1 MNAPRKT
8 FYVDFISENS
18 TDPWKLFRAAKK
30 LLSMKEELC
39 FPNYSDKTILVN
51 DIADFFVSKIDTI
64 RSNIDALSLSCLKD
78 TVPEDFEIGPQKVLS
93 SFKPLTEATICKL
106 IQSSAKKSCALDPMP
121 TPLVVSCLDVLLPV
135 ITTIVN
141 SSLLQAIVTPIL
153 KNPSLTS
160 EFSNLRPISNLQ
172 FISKLTE
179 HAVFDQLQTHML
191 DHILYP
197 LLQSA
202 YRKSHST
209 ETALIKVQNDILMKM
224 DRQQITLFVLL
235 DLSAAFD
242 TIDHQVL
249 LNRLRLSFGIR
260 GYALEWIASYLSDRT
275 QRVSFENNFSQSRYL
290 SCGVPQGSCLG
301 PLLFTMYASKLFDI
315 IKGHLPRTHAYAD
328 DTQLYLSFKPD
339 TTSSQSNAVDAM
351 ERCISAIRCWM
362 IKDKLKVNDS
372 KTEFIL
378 IGTRQ
383 QLAKVDIKG
392 LVGGDATISPVT
404 VVKTSDRGL
413 MKT

>member
-1 MNAPRKT
+1 
-8 FYVDFISENS
+8 
-18 TDPWKLFRAAKK
+18 
-30 LLSMKEELC
+30 
-39 FPNYSDKTILVN
+39 
-51 DIADFFVSKIDTI
+51 
-64 RSNIDALSLSCLKD
+64 
-78 TVPEDFEIGPQKVLS
+78 
-93 SFKPLTEATICKL
+93 
-106 IQSSAKKSCALDPMP
+106 MP

-141 SSLLQAIVTPIL
+141 SSLLHGHFPSDWKETIVTPIL

-179 HAVFDQLQTHML
+179 RAVFDQLQTHML
-191 DHILYP
+191 DHALYP
-197 LLQSA
+197 LLQST

-209 ETALIKVQNDILMKM
+209 ETTLIQVQNDILMTM
-224 DRQQITLFVLL
+224 DRQQVTLLVLL

-249 LNRLRLSFGIR
+249 LSRLRLSFGIR
-260 GYALEWIASYLSDRT
+260 GYALEWIAPYLSDRT
-275 QRVSFENNFSQSRYL
+275 QCVSFENNFSRSRYL

-301 PLLFTMYASKLFDI
+301 PLLFTMYASKLSDI

-339 TTSSQSNAVDAM
+339 NTSSQSNAVDAM
-351 ERCISAIRCWM
+351 ERCIRAIKCWM

-372 KTEFIL
+372 KTLSFHLYNIRRIRKYLSKDSTQTLVHAFITAR
-378 IGTRQ
+378 I
-383 QLAKVDIKG
+383 DYCNG
-392 LVGGDATISPVT
+392 LLY
-404 VVKTSDRGL
+404 GL
-413 MKT
+413 PAAHLNKLQRIQNSAARLVCSLSRFCHITPTLFSLH